1 MLLTQPPQDRPWND
15 PGPRRGKP
23 VIVDDTRPI
32 LRAIVLDF
40 SSVHTTDVTS
50 VQGLIDI
57 RNQLERYTAPEVV
70 EWHFANLTNRWTKRA
85 LAAAGFGYA
94 SASKGGG
101 WKSIVSIADIYDAG
115 DAPSAKASLG
125 DIENVDSIGSNEANP
140 KNAGNVKVTNAGGK
154 AALYGLNR
162 PFFHVDVETA
172 VRAAVLSA
180 EAKDLR
186 SPTGKESP
194 DLKEVE

>member
-1 MLLTQPPQDRPWND
+1 VVT
-15 PGPRRGKP
+15 
-23 VIVDDTRPI
+23 DDTRPL
-32 LRAIVLDF
+32 LRAIILDF
-40 SSVHTTDVTS
+40 SSVHNTDVTS

-57 RNQLERYTAPEVV
+57 RNQLERYTDPEVV

-94 SASKGGG
+94 SASKRGN

-115 DAPSAKASLG
+115 DTPSAKASLG
-125 DIENVDSIGSNEANP
+125 DIENVDSIGSPEAQP
-140 KNAGNVKVTNAGGK
+140 KNVGNVRVTNAGGK
-154 AALYGLNR
+154 AVLYGLNR

-180 EAKDLR
+180 EEKYSR
-186 SPTGKESP
+186 SPVEKGSP
-194 DLKEVE
+194 VLKGEE